1 MGYNRVVFD
10 DTIRKEKRNVKKI
23 IVLGAGMVG
32 GIIAKDLADDA
43 GFDVSI
49 ADINIQALEKIA
61 HSTKVRTIEADLS
74 NPSYVEQLVSG
85 YDMVC
90 GALPSRF
97 GLSALE
103 AVIAAGRPYCDI
115 SFIPE
120 DMFSL
125 DLMAREQGVTVV
137 VDCGVAPGMS
147 NMLVG
152 YAESQLDETIDVKIY
167 VGGVPREPKPPWY
180 YKAAFSPSDV
190 IEEYTRISDIV
201 RNGKIILVDAL
212 SETEMIEF
220 PEIGKLEAF
229 ITDGLRSLV
238 TNIDCP
244 NMIEKTLRYPG
255 HIDLIRVFRDA
266 GFFSKEEVD
275 LRNARFRPLDLAEKL
290 IFPYWTYD
298 DGEEDLTVMRIIV
311 EGIKDGK
318 SRKYTWDLLDYY
330 DQQTKWTSMSRTT
343 AFPCAIV
350 ARMIANGEYVN
361 PGVNPPEYL
370 GRTDGVCAKVLEELE
385 KRRII
390 YKSKVE

>member
-1 MGYNRVVFD
+1 M
-10 DTIRKEKRNVKKI
+10 KKI

-32 GIIAKDLADDA
+32 GIIAKDLADDE
-43 GFDVSI
+43 GFEVSI
-49 ADINIQALEKIA
+49 ADINEQALNKIA
-61 HSTKVRTIEADLS
+61 NDAGVRTIIADLS
-74 NPSYVEQLVSG
+74 NPAYVEQLVAG

-103 AVIAAGRPYCDI
+103 AVINAGRPYCDI

-125 DLMAREQGVTVV
+125 DMMARDIGVTVV

-167 VGGVPREPKPPWY
+167 VGGVPREPKPPWL

-201 RNGKIILVDAL
+201 RNGKILLVEAL
-212 SETEMIEF
+212 TETEMIEF

-244 NMIEKTLRYPG
+244 NMVEKTLRYPG
-255 HIDLIRVFRDA
+255 HIDLIRIFKDA
-266 GFFSKEEVD
+266 GFFSKEEID
-275 LRNARFRPLDLAEKL
+275 LKSARFRPLDLTEKL
-290 IFPYWTYD
+290 IFPYWSYD

-370 GRTDGVCAKVLEELE
+370 GKVDGICETVLKELE
-385 KRRII
+385 KRRIV
-390 YKSKVE
+390 YKSTIE